1 MAFDSTCKFIAEQF
15 PEDIA
20 AWLLGRPITLTKL
33 EPKELSVEPIR
44 ADSLIFLESEQEIL
58 HVEFQVDPKP
68 DIPFRITDYRLRLFR
83 RSPEKEVRQV
93 VVYLRRSTSPLV
105 YQQTFELRGLRY
117 EFEVVRLW
125 ESPVER
131 FLELPGLLPFAVLSQ
146 TTNPEA
152 VLRQL
157 VPKIEEISN
166 RQQQSN
172 VAAST
177 ALLAGLVLEKQIIQ
191 RVLRQDIMKES
202 VIFQEIDATAEARGF
217 QLGLQKEKALVLRQ
231 LDRQVG
237 QISPSL
243 KAAVEA
249 LPFEKIDALGEALLD
264 FSSEKDLQSWLQGNA

>member
-20 AWLLGRPITLTKL
+20 AWLLGRPVTLTKL

-44 ADSLIFLESEQEIL
+44 ADSVIFLESEQEIL

-93 VVYLRRSTSPLV
+93 VVYLRRSASPLV

-146 TTNPEA
+146 TPDPEA

-157 VPKIEEISN
+157 VPKIEEIGD

-177 ALLAGLVLEKQIIQ
+177 ALLAGLVLEKEIIQ

-217 QLGLQKEKALVLRQ
+217 QLGIQKEKALVLRL
-231 LDRQVG
+231 LDRRVG
-237 QISPSL
+237 TISPSI
-243 KAAVEA
+243 KADVET
-249 LPFEKIDALGEALLD
+249 LPIEKIEALGEALLD
-264 FSSEKDLQSWLQGNA
+264 FSSERDLESWLQSNS